1 MPSLIAAPPW
11 WLRLRWRLEHG
22 LLAAAEFVIP
32 CLPLKLV
39 RTMAAALGTV
49 AWALD
54 ARGRRVIRENLRIAL
69 AGTHDEAARLRI
81 ERENYRVF
89 ARTFLELFWGRRL
102 RPEDWDQYF
111 VLHCDTPAAQAAA
124 TGGRCIFATA
134 HCGNF
139 EWLSLGRALRFGPSM
154 IIAQDFKNPPLTQI
168 FRRLRSGGGQF
179 IIPQEGAMLRLFRH
193 LKKGGSAAALVDLN
207 TRPDQSATV
216 IRRFGCWSSIS
227 VLHVALAARTG
238 LPLVPALALPLPDG
252 RWQLRFMDPVSVN
265 PDTSYQEVAQ
275 QCWDVMEFVLRKYP
289 AYWMWLYKH
298 WRYLAPD
305 ADPALYPA
313 YANRSR
319 AFDSLYA
326 QSVTLDAAMH
336 KESFSNDKTII

>member
-1 MPSLIAAPPW
+1 M
-11 WLRLRWRLEHG
+11 RYGLEH
-22 LLAAAEFVIP
+22 LLLFMAEKLIP
-32 CLPLKLV
+32 KLPLNFV
-39 RTMAAALGTV
+39 RAGASVLGKI

-54 ARGRRVIRENLRIAL
+54 LRGRRVIRENLRIAL
-69 AGTHDEAARLRI
+69 GELHSEAERRRI
-81 ERENYRVF
+81 ERANYGVF
-89 ARTFLELFWGRRL
+89 ARTFMELFWGRRL
-102 RPEDWDQYF
+102 RAEDWDRYF
-111 VLHCDTPAAQAAA
+111 VLTCDTPAAQEAA
-124 TGGRCIFATA
+124 TGGQCIFATA

-154 IIAQDFKNPPLTQI
+154 IIAQDFKNPPLTGI
-168 FRRLRSGGGQF
+168 FRRLRSFGGQH

-252 RWQLRFMDPVSVN
+252 RWELRFMDPILLN
-265 PDTSYQEVAQ
+265 ADAPWQQAAQ
-275 QCWDVMEFVLRKYP
+275 QCWDAMEPILRRHP
-289 AYWMWLYKH
+289 EHWMWLYKH
-298 WRYLAPD
+298 WRYLPPD
-305 ADPALYPA
+305 EPAASYPA

-319 AFDSLYA
+319 AFDRLFRAELPPPSPA
-326 QSVTLDAAMH
+326 GPLDPPAAP
-336 KESFSNDKTII
+336 S